1 MVTIY
6 YNLIFFVEHDGSWKM
21 MHYYAAKMY
30 SPYLVS
36 PYINS
41 FKSLVVH
48 AMNDYL
54 EDFGPA
60 RIKVN
65 VHLWGYLSPL
75 YTFDTDFDLVKLQ
88 FDFSLK
94 RSENEFINSLK
105 TQQWKFSRSQWL
117 VFMKMLDVRVQK
129 ARRRTSAF

>member
-1 MVTIY
+1 
-6 YNLIFFVEHDGSWKM
+6 

-41 FKSLVVH
+41 FGSLVVH

-54 EDFGPA
+54 EDFGAA

-65 VHLWGYLSPL
+65 VHLWGLLSPL
-75 YTFDTDFDLVKLQ
+75 YTFDKDFDLVKLQ

-94 RSENEFINSLK
+94 RSEI
-105 TQQWKFSRSQWL
+105 KFLSTAEKLSSGSFQG
-117 VFMKMLDVRVQK
+117 
-129 ARRRTSAF
+129 ANG